1 MDVMTRSSARGIG
14 RSVAGTVMAVAVAVG
29 GTPAFADDSV
39 NTGYFGGVAIMGYDT
54 VAYFTEGKATKGSEK
69 FSYEWLGTP
78 WHFANAKHREM
89 FISEP
94 LKYAPQYGGYCAGE
108 VALGSVTVNTDP
120 EAFKI
125 IDGKLY
131 LIYDKGSAESF
142 AAHAAEAV
150 AKADENWPKVAADL
164 ELDQYH

>member
-1 MDVMTRSSARGIG
+1 MGLIRTGARRIHGF
-14 RSVAGTVMAVAVAVG
+14 VAGFGLTFAVTLSG
-29 GTPAFADDSV
+29 SCAFADDSV

-54 VAYFTEGKATKGSEK
+54 VAYFTDGKATKGSEK

-78 WHFANAKHREM
+78 WYFANAEHRDM

-94 LKYAPQYGGYCAGE
+94 IKYAPQYGGYCAGE

-131 LIYDKGSAESF
+131 LIYDQGSAESF
-142 AAHAAEAV
+142 AAHAAEDV
-150 AKADENWPKVAADL
+150 PKADANWPKVMADL
-164 ELDQYH
+164 KLDKFD